1 MPVSVGVVVI
11 NIFVVAVVGI
21 VVVVGVVVINI
32 FVVAVVGIV
41 VVVGVVAVD
50 IVVMVSP
57 LCNSTSM
64 TQRFVASSF
73 HAWLLIFAPLAVV
86 VAVAVAVA
94 VVIVAAAAQD
104 ENEKN
109 KIKLFFQLKPKTF
122 SVVVD

>member
-1 MPVSVGVVVI
+1 MPVNIVVI

-21 VVVVGVVVINI
+21 VV
-32 FVVAVVGIV
+32 
-41 VVVGVVAVD
+41 VVAVD

-86 VAVAVAVA
+86 F
-94 VVIVAAAAQD
+94 VVVVV
-104 ENEKN
+104 NVVVVV
-109 KIKLFFQLKPKTF
+109 
-122 SVVVD
+122 VVVDVVVDRQSFFF